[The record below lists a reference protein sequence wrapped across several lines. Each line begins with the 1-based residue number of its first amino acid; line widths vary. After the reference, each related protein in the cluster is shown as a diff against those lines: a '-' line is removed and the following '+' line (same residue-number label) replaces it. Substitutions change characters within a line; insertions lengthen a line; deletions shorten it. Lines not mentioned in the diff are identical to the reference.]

1 MKIRTKILLLLI
13 LGAIV
18 PLSVSFIFAD
28 QILVK
33 DFAANVRE
41 RAEIETEQLAGRS
54 SDRITWMLEVVTMVV
69 DAVPFENFAIQDLP
83 QTLSI
88 AYNQL
93 SFATVVALLDENGKA
108 VIAPYHPNQEYATH
122 IKRPWVSG
130 PELNAFA
137 GSVPLKTALKVD
149 LAMGPVYYSA
159 QGAPRVVITKSVVAD
174 ESRHW
179 VLAIGV
185 ALDDLCSVISS
196 SESQTNFVSESV
208 LADGKGSFVCGGGS
222 FQSDFVESKMEMPL
236 KRRSITEHK
245 DDNGGYFL
253 IQEQIPVTGWRL
265 FYRFSKEAALKKF
278 YQIRKMLLIWM
289 AICLLVAVGGA
300 VVLSKGITA
309 PIGNLAEV
317 SKQVADGNYNR
328 KIEVFTRDEIGDL
341 SKTFNRMVDEIHTWN
356 QELHNRV
363 EEKTKA
369 LKEAQE
375 QIIKTQKLAALGE
388 LGAGVA
394 HEINNPL
401 TGVVGN
407 AQFLLQELDHDPT
420 YRKILTDVVNN
431 SRRVAQV
438 VDDLLRFSQ
447 AQWGERMLPV
457 SLEKILVRS
466 VDFYLERFKERGV
479 EVAWKHKD
487 EDVTVYGIDR
497 DLQLVTTS
505 LIDNALN
512 AVESRTGGQ
521 ILFTLKKI
529 EAGAVQL
536 TIEDNGCGMDEA
548 TRLKA
553 IDPFFTTHPP
563 GRGNRG
569 IGLTTVERIVDEH
582 EAKMTIESEAGRGTR
597 VSIYFASEITV
608 SKS

>member
-18 PLSVSFIFAD
+18 PLSVSYIFAD
-28 QILVK
+28 QILVR
-33 DFAANVRE
+33 DFSTTVRE
-41 RAEIETEQLAGRS
+41 RAENETEQLAGRTN
-54 SDRITWMLEVVTMVV
+54 DRILWMLEVVTMVV
-69 DAVPFENFAIQDLP
+69 DAVPFENFSVQELP
-83 QTLSI
+83 QALSI

-93 SFATVVALLDENGKA
+93 SFATVVALLDDNGKA
-108 VIAPYHPNQEYATH
+108 VVPPYHPSKNITENQR
-122 IKRPWVSG
+122 RPFVSDA
-130 PELNAFA
+130 ELNEFA
-137 GSVPLKTALKVD
+137 RNVPLKTALKVD
-149 LAMGPVYYSA
+149 LAMGPVYYSTA
-159 QGAPRVVITKSVVAD
+159 GDPRVVITKSVVAD
-174 ESRHW
+174 DARHW

-185 ALDDLCSVISS
+185 SLGDLCGVMGET
-196 SESQTNFVSESV
+196 ESQTGYVSESV

-222 FQSDFVESKMEMPL
+222 FQRDFVASKMDMPL
-236 KRRSITEHK
+236 KKRSITEHS
-245 DDNGGYFL
+245 DHSGGYFL

-265 FYRFSKEAALKKF
+265 FYRFSKEAALHRF
-278 YQIRKMLLIWM
+278 YQIRKLLLIWM
-289 AICLLVAVGGA
+289 AICLMVAVGGGF
-300 VVLSKGITA
+300 VLAKGITA
-309 PIGNLAEV
+309 PLDTLAEV
-317 SKQVADGNYNR
+317 SRQVADGNYNR
-328 KIEVFTRDEIGDL
+328 KIDVFSRDEIGEL
-341 SKTFNRMVDEIHTWN
+341 SRTFNRMVDEIHTWN
-356 QELHNRV
+356 RELHRRV
-363 EEKTKA
+363 DEKTKA

-407 AQFLLQELDHDPT
+407 AQFLLQELEDNPT
-420 YRKILTDVVNN
+420 YRKILTDIVNN

-487 EDVTVYGIDR
+487 DDVTVYGIER

-512 AVESRTGGQ
+512 AVETKSGGQ
-521 ILFTLKKI
+521 ILLTVKKI
-529 EAGAVQL
+529 DAGAVQL
-536 TIEDNGCGMDEA
+536 SIEDNGCGMDEA

-553 IDPFFTTHPP
+553 VDPFFTTHPP

-582 EAKMTIESEAGRGTR
+582 EAKMTIESEPGRGTL

>member
-18 PLSVSFIFAD
+18 PLSVSYLFAD
-28 QILVK
+28 QILVD
-33 DFAANVRE
+33 DFSKNVRE
-41 RAEIETEQLAGRS
+41 SAINETEQLSGRTN
-54 SDRITWMLEVVTMVV
+54 DRISWMLEVVTMVV
-69 DAVPFENFAIQDLP
+69 DAVPFENFEAQSLP
-83 QTLSI
+83 QALSI

-93 SFATVVALLDENGKA
+93 SFATVVALLDSKGKA
-108 VIAPYHPNQEYATH
+108 VVKPYRPTRELAAHL
-122 IKRPWVSG
+122 KRPWVSDA
-130 PELNAFA
+130 ELNEFA
-137 GSVPLKTALKVD
+137 GSVPMSAAQKAE
-149 LAMGPVYYSA
+149 LAMGPVYSA
-159 QGAPRVVITKSVVAD
+159 ATGDPRVVITKSVVAD
-174 ESRHW
+174 ENRHW

-185 ALDDLCSVISS
+185 SLNDLCMVMDQAGTGTAYS
-196 SESQTNFVSESV
+196 SETV
-208 LADGKGSFVCGGGS
+208 LADGRGTFICGGTA
-222 FQSDFVESKMEMPL
+222 FQRDFVASKMQMPL
-236 KRRSITEHK
+236 KQRSITEHE
-245 DDNGGYFL
+245 DEVGGYFL
-253 IQEQIPVTGWRL
+253 IQEQIPLTGWRL
-265 FYRFSKEAALKKF
+265 FYRFSREAALKRF
-278 YQIRKMLLIWM
+278 YQIRKALLLWML
-289 AICLLVAVGGA
+289 ICLAAVIGGTVILA
-300 VVLSKGITA
+300 RGITA
-309 PIGNLAEV
+309 PIAQLVDV

-328 KIEVFTRDEIGDL
+328 KIEVITRDEIGEL
-341 SKTFNRMVDEIHTWN
+341 SITFNTMVDEIHTWN
-356 QELHNRV
+356 RELHNRV

-407 AQFLLQELDHDPT
+407 AQFLLQELEHDPT

-466 VDFYLERFKERGV
+466 VDFYLERFKEKGV
-479 EVAWKHKD
+479 EIAWKYKD
-487 EDVTVYGIDR
+487 EDIIVNGIER

-505 LIDNALN
+505 LLDNALK
-512 AVESRTGGQ
+512 AVESKSGGQ
-521 ILFTLKKI
+521 ILFTVRKI

-536 TIEDNGCGMDEA
+536 IIEDNGCGMDEA
-548 TRLKA
+548 TRIKA
-553 IDPFFTTHPP
+553 VDPFFTTQPP
-563 GRGNRG
+563 GSGSRG
-569 IGLTTVERIVDEH
+569 IGLTTVQRIVDEH
-582 EAKMTIESEAGRGTR
+582 EAKMTIESTPGRGTL
-597 VSIYFASEITV
+597 VSIYFASQVSV

>member
-18 PLSVSFIFAD
+18 PLSISYIFAD
-28 QILVK
+28 QILVN
-33 DFAANVRE
+33 DFSKSIRE
-41 RAEIETEQLAGRS
+41 RAENDSAQLAGRTN
-54 SDRITWMLEVVTMVV
+54 DRISWMLEVVTMVV
-69 DAVPFENFAIQDLP
+69 DAVPFENFAREDLP
-83 QTLSI
+83 QALGI
-88 AYNQL
+88 CYNQL
-93 SFATVVALLDENGKA
+93 SFATVVTILDENGRA
-108 VIAPYHPNQEYATH
+108 IIAPYRPTKEFALDAS
-122 IKRPWVSG
+122 RPWVSDS
-130 PELNAFA
+130 ELSEFA
-137 GSVPLKTALKVD
+137 NSVPLKAALKAE
-149 LAMGPVYYSA
+149 LALGPVYYSA
-159 QGAPRVVITKSVVAD
+159 VGDPRVVVAKNVVSD
-174 ESRHW
+174 DRKW

-185 ALDDLCSVISS
+185 SLKDLCSVLEL
-196 SESQTNFVSESV
+196 SEADTTYVSESV
-208 LADGKGSFVCGGGS
+208 LADGKGSFICGGGS
-222 FQSDFVESKMEMPL
+222 FQNNFVASKMQMPL
-236 KRRSITEHK
+236 NRRSVTEHE
-245 DDNGGYFL
+245 DDVGGYFL

-265 FYRFSKEAALKKF
+265 FYRFSKEVALKKF
-278 YQIRKMLLIWM
+278 YQIRKALLAWM
-289 AICLLVAVGGA
+289 AICLLAAIGGGF
-300 VVLSKGITA
+300 VLARGITA
-309 PIGNLAEV
+309 PIARLAEV
-317 SKQVADGNYNR
+317 SRTVAEGNYDR
-328 KIEVFTRDEIGDL
+328 KIELVSNDEIGAL
-341 SKTFNRMVDEIHTWN
+341 STSFNRMVDEIHSWN

-375 QIIKTQKLAALGE
+375 QIVKTQKLAALGE

-407 AQFLLQELDHDPT
+407 AQFLLQELEHDPT

-447 AQWGERMLPV
+447 AQWGEKMLPV

-466 VDFYLERFKERGV
+466 VDFYLERFKEKGV
-479 EVAWKHKD
+479 EVAWKYKD
-487 EDVTVYGIDR
+487 DVMVHGIER

-512 AVESRTGGQ
+512 AVEIHHGKGAQ
-521 ILFTLKKI
+521 ILFTVRKI
-529 EAGAVQL
+529 AEGAVQM
-536 TIEDNGCGMDEA
+536 TIEDNGCGMDET

-553 IDPFFTTHPP
+553 VDPFFTTHPP

-569 IGLTTVERIVDEH
+569 IGLTTVQRIVDEH
-582 EAKMTIESEAGRGTR
+582 EAKMTIESEPGRGTL

-608 SKS
+608 SKA